1 MRWIG
6 LVASCALYSQPLDA
20 PKPFYWGGSLGIGG
34 NHLWFRPALT
44 VRYNHTF
51 FYCSPFPAY
60 LSLGVAHPVAFF
72 MQKERYDRPIY
83 AALHLHQRYWSG
95 KELRGDTRVVLLM
108 GVRVWLEP
116 YLQRF
121 YLQAGI
127 GTQVHR
133 VTPEIWRLLPSGEVE
148 LGGFYRPHKYVPKRL
163 RREGIEQW

>member
-6 LVASCALYSQPLDA
+6 LVVSCALYSQPLDA

-34 NHLWFRPALT
+34 NHLWFRPSLT
-44 VRYNHTF
+44 ARYNHTF
-51 FYCSPFPAY
+51 LYFSPVPAY
-60 LSLGVAHPVAFF
+60 FSLGVAHPVAFF

-83 AALHLHQRYWSG
+83 AALHIHQRYWG
-95 KELRGDTRVVLLM
+95 EKELRGDTRVFLLM

-127 GTQVHR
+127 GAQVHR
-133 VTPEIWRLLPSGEVE
+133 GTREYWRILPSGEVE

-163 RREGIEQW
+163 RREGIERW